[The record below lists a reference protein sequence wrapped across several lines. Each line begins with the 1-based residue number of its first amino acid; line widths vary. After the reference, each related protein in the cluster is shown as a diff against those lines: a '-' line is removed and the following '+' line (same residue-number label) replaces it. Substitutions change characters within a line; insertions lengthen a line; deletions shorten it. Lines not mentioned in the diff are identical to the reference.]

1 MFVSM
6 LNEREILDQDSIKL
20 TIERLCHEL
29 IEVHKE
35 FNNTVIIGVQPRG
48 TFLNNRIIK
57 KLKEI
62 NSTVKIK
69 SGNVDISFY
78 RDDLMRREKPIVP
91 ETMDIDITLEDKKIV
106 LVDDVLFTGRSI
118 RSAIDAVMSF
128 GRPKSIELLVLINR
142 RFTRDLPI
150 QPNYVGKNID
160 VMDSEKIIV
169 EWQEISKIDRVLIKK
184 FL

>member
-91 ETMDIDITLEDKKIV
+91 ETMDIDITLEDKK
-106 LVDDVLFTGRSI
+106 
-118 RSAIDAVMSF
+118 
-128 GRPKSIELLVLINR
+128 NC
-142 RFTRDLPI
+142 
-150 QPNYVGKNID
+150 
-160 VMDSEKIIV
+160 
-169 EWQEISKIDRVLIKK
+169 ISR
-184 FL
+184 